1 MNTVSRKFVPAKFD
15 SSDWTQI
22 EPLFTELS
30 NRQLKS
36 VADLEKW
43 LADYSELVCVTDEY
57 GSRRYID
64 KTCHTD
70 DAEVEKAFMHWVENI
85 EPKMKPLYFAL
96 QKKFVSSPFRES
108 LKGDRYEMLTRS
120 WLADI
125 EVFRAEN
132 VALETESTKLIND
145 YDKINGALLIDFR
158 GETYTLQQMQRF
170 VEEPDRQTREEAW
183 TLIANKR
190 LNHREDFDRLYDG
203 LIGIRAKIAKNAG
216 FKDYRDYSN
225 RQRKRFDYGPEQC
238 NQFADAV
245 EKSVVPFIRK
255 MNEKRREL
263 LKVDKLR
270 PWDMNVDPL
279 NRTPL
284 RPFDPKDINGFV
296 AKTRETFDRL
306 SPQLAK
312 DFDNLSNNHNLDLD
326 SRKGKAPGGYQ
337 SSLHESKQPFIF
349 MNAAGVHR
357 DVETMLHEGGHAFHY
372 LWTAEVEPLVFLRHA
387 PIEFCEVASMGME
400 LLTLEHYDVFYKDPS
415 HFRRA
420 KIQQLEGNVRVLAW
434 VATIDQFQHWVY
446 THPNHTRDERT
457 KHWRSLVERFGDNL
471 DWTGHEAARDAM
483 WHRQLHLYHEPFYY
497 IEYAIAQLGALQLW
511 LRSRQD
517 LKATMS
523 SYRHA
528 LTLGGTRTLPE
539 LFKQCGIVFEFS
551 NKTIEPLIKSVA
563 DEIQSLDA
571 EDESKAA

>member
-1 MNTVSRKFVPAKFD
+1 MSKSVRQFVPTHFD
-15 SSDWTQI
+15 SSDWAQI
-22 EPLFTELS
+22 EPLFLELQ
-30 NRQLKS
+30 NRQLKN

-43 LADYSELVCVTDEY
+43 LTDFSELVCVTDEF

-70 DAEVEKAFMHWVENI
+70 DANIEKAFLHWVENI
-85 EPKMKPLYFAL
+85 EPKMKPLFFAL
-96 QKKFVSSPFRES
+96 QKKFIASPFREA

-132 VALETESTKLIND
+132 VPLETESTRLVNE
-145 YDKINGALLIDFR
+145 YDKINGALLIDYR
-158 GETYTLQQMQRF
+158 GETHTLQQMQRF
-170 VEEPDRQTREEAW
+170 VEEPDRKTREEAW
-183 TLIANKR
+183 TLISKKR
-190 LNHREDFDRLYDG
+190 LNHRDDFDRLFDS
-203 LIGIRAKIAKNAG
+203 LIQIRAQIAKNAG
-216 FKDYRDYSN
+216 FKDYRDYAF
-225 RQRKRFDYGPEQC
+225 RQKKRFDYGWEQC
-238 NQFADAV
+238 HQFADAV
-245 EKSVVPFIRK
+245 EKSVMPVIRK
-255 MNEKRREL
+255 LNEKRRSL
-263 LKVDKLR
+263 LKVDRLR
-270 PWDMNVDPL
+270 PWDMSVDPL
-279 NRTPL
+279 NRPPL
-284 RPFDPKDINGFV
+284 RPFDPKDIEGFV
-296 AKTRETFDRL
+296 AQTRETFNRL
-306 SPQLAK
+306 SPQLAR
-312 DFDNLSNNHNLDLD
+312 DFDNLSENGNLDLD

-337 SSLHESKQPFIF
+337 SSLQESRQPFIF

-372 LWTAEVEPLVFLRHA
+372 LWAADVEPLVFLRHA

-434 VATIDQFQHWVY
+434 VATIDQFQHWIY

-457 KHWRSLVERFGDNL
+457 RHWKSLVERFGDDL
-471 DWTGHEAARDAM
+471 DWTGNESARDAM
-483 WHRQLHLYHEPFYY
+483 WQRQLHLYHEPFYY

-517 LKATMS
+517 LHQTLS
-523 SYRHA
+523 NYRHA

-539 LFKQCGIVFEFS
+539 LFNQAGINFDFS
-551 NKTIEPLIKSVA
+551 NRMIEPLMKSTW
-563 DEIQSLDA
+563 DELESIEA
-571 EDESKAA
+571 EDGLKAT